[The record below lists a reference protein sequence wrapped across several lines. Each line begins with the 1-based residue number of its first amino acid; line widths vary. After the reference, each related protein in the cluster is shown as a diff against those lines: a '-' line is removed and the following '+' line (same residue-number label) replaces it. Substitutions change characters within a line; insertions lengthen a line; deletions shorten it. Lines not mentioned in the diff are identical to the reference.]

1 MRKICFLIV
10 IVFGVASVFGQQK
23 FMLDATA
30 GKEVDLNSTYFPY
43 TFSSLVKLGPLYIE
57 GNYKYNNLMRTEHQL
72 ISSTE
77 TFGGKVGLLKSTETG
92 SGFRHLGFSIGY
104 VNEDRIKRVGIDD
117 AALYPYDLGG
127 NRYEID
133 KVFIHSR
140 TQQFSIGF
148 KFISYSTEK
157 QDKLEN
163 FADAFDLK
171 FLKRKKFYSL
181 LKMDMELL
189 FAPQIEYD
197 TSIVYSPYGLFVPK
211 DLYLN
216 QEYKKQRIGFLIRF
230 MYTPY
235 MKIGFSAEL
244 GMLPGVKFSTG
255 TENDV
260 NLTFKF
266 GAHLNLNYATK
277 K

>member
-1 MRKICFLIV
+1 MKKIFLILFV
-10 IVFGVASVFGQQK
+10 VFGITSVFGQQK

-43 TFSSLVKLGPLYIE
+43 TFSSLLKLGPFYME

-72 ISSTE
+72 INPTE
-77 TFGGKVGLLKSTETG
+77 TFGGKVGLLRSTETE
-92 SGFRHLGFSIGY
+92 SGFRHLGFSVGY
-104 VNEDRIKRVGIDD
+104 VNDDRIKRVGIDD
-117 AALYPYDLGG
+117 ADLYPYDLGG
-127 NRYEID
+127 NRYEIE
-133 KVFIHSR
+133 KIFLHSR

-148 KFISYSTEK
+148 KFISCSTEK
-157 QDKLEN
+157 QDELEE

-181 LKMDMELL
+181 IKMDMELL
-189 FAPQIEYD
+189 FASKIDYD

-216 QEYKKQRIGFLIRF
+216 QEYKKQRVGFLLRF

-235 MKIGFSAEL
+235 MKIGFSAEM
-244 GMLPGVKFSTG
+244 GTLPGIKFSTG

-266 GAHLNLNYATK
+266 GIHFNLNYATK
-277 K
+277 I